1 MLLTDAKIRAAK
13 PSARLVKLSDG
24 GGLQLWVSPDGA
36 KRWRLAY
43 RLASAQKSLAIGVY
57 PATGLREAHE
67 AREEAKR
74 LLADGQDPAF
84 VKKLAKAA
92 KATASANTF
101 EAIASELLDKKRREG
116 KAEKTIEKLEWLLGL
131 ALPFIGS
138 RCITEI
144 TAPEILAVLRRIEAR
159 GRHETATRLRE
170 IIGGVFRF
178 AVATGRAQGDPTG
191 ALRGALPTPKVQ
203 HRAAIIEPKAF
214 GGLLRALAGY
224 DGAPETRASL
234 ELLALT
240 FVRPGELRAAE
251 WAEFDLD
258 AGVWAIPAE
267 KMKMKRPH
275 RVPLAPRAV
284 AILRELQAIT
294 GGGKFLFPSIRSAAR
309 CMSENTINA
318 ALRRLGFAQ
327 NEMTGHGFRSAASSM
342 LNESGLWN
350 ADAIERQL
358 AHVDNDSVR
367 RAYARADFWEERVRM
382 MAWWAERC
390 EEMRAA
396 GLSFPCGRELIA
408 PVTPRTLLGCVD
420 EFSWTDIFGIPALNL
435 S

>member
-1 MLLTDAKIRAAK
+1 MPLTDMEIRTAK
-13 PSARLVKLSDG
+13 PGARLIKLSDG
-24 GGLQLWVSPDGA
+24 GGLQLWIMPDGA
-36 KRWRLAY
+36 KRWRFAY
-43 RLASAQKSLAIGVY
+43 RLGRAQKLLAIGVY
-57 PATGLREAHE
+57 PATGLREARE

-84 VKKLAKAA
+84 VKKVAKAA

-101 EAIASELLDKKRREG
+101 EAVAGELLDKKRREG

-191 ALRGALPTPKVQ
+191 ALRGALTTPKVQ

-224 DGAPETRASL
+224 DGAPETRAAL

-284 AILRELQAIT
+284 TILRELQAIT
-294 GGGKFLFPSIRSAAR
+294 GTGKFLFPSIRSAAR

-327 NEMTGHGFRSAASSM
+327 DEMTGHGFRSAASSM
-342 LNESGLWN
+342 LNESGQWN

-367 RAYARADFWEERVRM
+367 RAYARADFWEERVRK

-390 EEMRAA
+390 EEMRR
-396 GLSFPCGRELIA
+396 GGVVIPLRRE
-408 PVTPRTLLGCVD
+408 
-420 EFSWTDIFGIPALNL
+420 AL
-435 S
+435 

>member
-1 MLLTDAKIRAAK
+1 MPLTDMEIRTAK
-13 PSARLVKLSDG
+13 PGARLAKLSDG
-24 GGLQLWVSPDGA
+24 GGLQLWITPDGA
-36 KRWRLAY
+36 KRWRFAY
-43 RLASAQKSLAIGVY
+43 RLAGIQKVLAIGVY
-57 PATGLREAHE
+57 PATGLREARE
-67 AREEAKR
+67 AREVAKR
-74 LLADGQDPAF
+74 LLIDGQDPAL
-84 VKKLAKAA
+84 VKRLAKTAKAA
-92 KATASANTF
+92 ASGNTF
-101 EAIASELLDKKRREG
+101 EAVAGELLEKKRREG
-116 KAEKTIEKLEWLLGL
+116 KAEKTIAKLEWLLGL
-131 ALPFIGS
+131 ALPYIGS

-144 TAPEILAVLRRIEAR
+144 TAPEILAVLRRIESR

-170 IIGGVFRF
+170 MIGGVFRF

-191 ALRGALPTPKVQ
+191 ALRGALTTPKVQ
-203 HRAAIIEPKAF
+203 HRAAIIESKAF

-224 DGAPETRASL
+224 DGTPETRAAL

-284 AILRELQAIT
+284 AILRELQGLT
-294 GGGKFLFPSIRSAAR
+294 GTGKFLFPSIRSAAR

-318 ALRRLGFAQ
+318 ALRRLGFDKD
-327 NEMTGHGFRSAASSM
+327 EMCAHGFRSAASSM

-367 RAYARADFWEERVRM
+367 RAYARADYWEERVRM
-382 MAWWAERC
+382 MAWWAEKC
-390 EEMRAA
+390 EEMKRGAKVIPLRA
-396 GLSFPCGRELIA
+396 
-408 PVTPRTLLGCVD
+408 
-420 EFSWTDIFGIPALNL
+420 
-435 S
+435 

>member
-1 MLLTDAKIRAAK
+1 MPLTDMEIRTAK
-13 PSARLVKLSDG
+13 PGARIVKLSDG
-24 GGLQLWVSPDGA
+24 GGLQLWITPDGA
-36 KRWRLAY
+36 KRWRVAY
-43 RLASAQKSLAIGVY
+43 RLAGAQKALAVGVY
-57 PATGLREAHE
+57 PATGLREARE

-74 LLADGQDPAF
+74 LLGEGQDPAIA
-84 VKKLAKAA
+84 KRLAKAA
-92 KATASANTF
+92 KALASANTF
-101 EAIASELLDKKRREG
+101 DAIAAELLEKKRREG
-116 KAEKTIEKLEWLLGL
+116 KANRTIVKFEWFMSL
-131 ALPFIGS
+131 ARPAIGA
-138 RCITEI
+138 RAIAEI
-144 TAPEILAVLRRIEAR
+144 TAPEILAILRPIEAR
-159 GRHETATRLRE
+159 GRIETAKKLRGA
-170 IIGGVFRF
+170 IGQVFRF
-178 AVATGRAQGDPTG
+178 AVATGRADADPTG
-191 ALRGALPTPKVQ
+191 ALKGALASPTVH

-224 DGAPETRASL
+224 DGAPETRAAL

-284 AILRELQAIT
+284 AILRELQTIT
-294 GGGKFLFPSIRSAAR
+294 GHGKLLFPSVRSATR

-327 NEMTGHGFRSAASSM
+327 DEMTGHGFRSAASSM
-342 LNESGLWN
+342 LNESGLWH

-367 RAYARADFWEERVRM
+367 RAYARADFWNERVRM
-382 MAWWAERC
+382 MAWWANRC
-390 EEMRAA
+390 EEMRR
-396 GLSFPCGRELIA
+396 G
-408 PVTPRTLLGCVD
+408 
-420 EFSWTDIFGIPALNL
+420 GIVIPLRA
-435 S
+435 